1 MEGKQILKKKRK
13 KIVSCFLSMQQ
24 KHKDWL
30 SLSGPDSG
38 FFSGCVP
45 VIWEMCTPHKK
56 WKSESGFL
64 LEQPK
69 QGIVRAGKGSS
80 GWSLINQKHKT
91 LLQKTWKQSS
101 STGENTLK
109 QPGLKKLYR
118 NWYWTE
124 NWDEQVPIL
133 FLFPVESTNSSFSR
147 IRFPFLL
154 IQLISRPWFHL
165 GVSLN
170 PLQKILFPFQTTNL
184 WVCHYWR
191 LFEYWFNPMNWGGVK
206 GILWEDEIIFAPYV
220 YCWGAKDVPSVLM
233 SLILLTLCILF
244 MLLWFQ
250 PITSFPAP
258 DNRSDRD

>member
-1 MEGKQILKKKRK
+1 M
-13 KIVSCFLSMQQ
+13 
-24 KHKDWL
+24 
-30 SLSGPDSG
+30 
-38 FFSGCVP
+38 
-45 VIWEMCTPHKK
+45 
-56 WKSESGFL
+56 
-64 LEQPK
+64 
-69 QGIVRAGKGSS
+69 
-80 GWSLINQKHKT
+80 
-91 LLQKTWKQSS
+91 
-101 STGENTLK
+101 
-109 QPGLKKLYR
+109 
-118 NWYWTE
+118 
-124 NWDEQVPIL
+124 PIL

-147 IRFPFLL
+147 IRFPFIL
-154 IQLISRPWFHL
+154 IQLISRTWFHL

-191 LFEYWFNPMNWGGVK
+191 LFEYWVNPMNWRGGK

-258 DNRSDRD
+258 DNRSEIKCSCKYLFLSPHPPPTIHPHSADLATLGKVSVE